1 MTKATKFTA
10 TFANGTVMDRN
21 SKTKA
26 YTHAFNIT
34 RDGDG
39 RGTFFATSLE
49 RAQKACA
56 AEIARLTRCKGA
68 AGLAFEIVEVTT
80 A

>member
-1 MTKATKFTA
+1 MAKFTA
-10 TFANGTVMDRN
+10 TFANGTSIVRN
-21 SKTKA
+21 SKTKN

-34 RDGDG
+34 RDGEG

-49 RAQKACA
+49 LAQKACA
-56 AEIARLTRCKGA
+56 SEMSRLARVNSTQGGE
-68 AGLAFEIVEVTT
+68 GLAFEIVAVIV